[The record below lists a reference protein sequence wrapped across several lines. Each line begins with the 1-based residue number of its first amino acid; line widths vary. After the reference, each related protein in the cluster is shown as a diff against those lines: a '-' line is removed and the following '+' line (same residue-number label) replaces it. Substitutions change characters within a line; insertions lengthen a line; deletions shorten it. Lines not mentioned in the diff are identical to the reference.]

1 MDLCEEPQTFSS
13 TVTEIKDKQKFLVLI
28 VFMIFLIYILKTCR
42 LKTKAGTFPLCV
54 SGVYTCVAWNME
66 GADTKSVSVFVDSH
80 GSVGWWSGGGRR
92 WGVEPSREQPWLGN
106 SSGAAASLVVLA
118 KVLVHI

>member
-1 MDLCEEPQTFSS
+1 M
-13 TVTEIKDKQKFLVLI
+13 
-28 VFMIFLIYILKTCR
+28 
-42 LKTKAGTFPLCV
+42 
-54 SGVYTCVAWNME
+54 YTCVAWNTE

-92 WGVEPSREQPWLGN
+92 WGVKPSREQPWLGN

-118 KVLVHI
+118 KVLVHIEYFHHVCDQVDIILTTAAVKVLLQAHF

>member
-1 MDLCEEPQTFSS
+1 
-13 TVTEIKDKQKFLVLI
+13 
-28 VFMIFLIYILKTCR
+28 
-42 LKTKAGTFPLCV
+42 
-54 SGVYTCVAWNME
+54 ME

-118 KVLVHI
+118 KVLASYLIFLSLLSGCDPVDFILTTAAAKVLLQGHF